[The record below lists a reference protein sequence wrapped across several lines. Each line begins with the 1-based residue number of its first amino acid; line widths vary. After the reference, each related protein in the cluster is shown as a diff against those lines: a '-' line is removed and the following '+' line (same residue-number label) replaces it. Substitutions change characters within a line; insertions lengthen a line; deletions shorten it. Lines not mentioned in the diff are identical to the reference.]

1 VPRSIHT
8 RPRGGFTLIE
18 LVIVVA
24 VIAIIATIAIVNL
37 LRSRMSANE
46 AAAVANTRMISTA
59 EISFKSAGFF
69 DSDGDGSGDYGTLA
83 QLGNP
88 DGGGATQPFIDT
100 VLATGNRLGYIYTVS
115 VTLGSATTRAAY
127 TCTAIPAVPGRT
139 GYRQFFVDETGVV
152 RYTGDGTAPTALSS
166 PVD

>member
-1 VPRSIHT
+1 MPGITSSKART
-8 RPRGGFTLIE
+8 GFTLVE

-24 VIAIIATIAIVNL
+24 VIAIVATIAIVNL

-59 EISFKSAGFF
+59 EIAFKTAGFF
-69 DSDGDGSGDYGTLA
+69 DSDGDGSGDYGTLD

-88 DGGGATQPFIDT
+88 DGSGTTQPFIDT
-100 VLATGNRLGYIYTVS
+100 VLATGNRLGYIYTVN
-115 VTLGSATTRAAY
+115 VTLGSATTQAAY

-152 RYTGDGTAPTALSS
+152 RYTGDGTTPTATSS